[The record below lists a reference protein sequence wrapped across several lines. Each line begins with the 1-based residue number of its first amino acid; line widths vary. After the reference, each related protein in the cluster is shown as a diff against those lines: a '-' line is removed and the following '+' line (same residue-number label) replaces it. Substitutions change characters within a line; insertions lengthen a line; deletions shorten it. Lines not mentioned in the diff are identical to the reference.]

1 MSKAANRKDTADILK
16 EQKKSNKK
24 FYAEIR
30 QQKSGVVNNQY
41 GNPTMNNPGGFSV
54 SGGNTNIDISFGNP
68 LQGGNFVGPIAFNEV
83 EKTISSGKLTI
94 AGYLETPTSYV
105 IVNSED
111 GAADDLTYI
120 ISKNVDILGNASGD
134 KGTVFIG
141 QLLFLQAGDANIT
154 LKHNTGNIF
163 IPSGS
168 DLTLNKYDS
177 SANTGGTYAIL
188 LWDENNIGT
197 SSGKWV
203 LVASGAATS
212 SSSDATRELDNL
224 QNTAVNADI
233 DPSSNNTRDL
243 GNSTKQWKNIWI
255 DGVAYIDS
263 LGFGDTLSMTL
274 PTGVASSGQA
284 LVASSSSALAWSSV
298 VSAGDDITFS
308 GDNTFSGN
316 VIFDT
321 TATGSESSAPIKF
334 QGDGANTAQRIME
347 LGKEGLHQI
356 KVIGE
361 IQGVAPFTIQNP
373 DGSGANDYTI
383 PSNGQ
388 GMNIDTSIVMNTHNI
403 YDLDQLV
410 FARGTSSLTP
420 TWNDDFIG
428 FEFTQDNSYNDTGL
442 GYHVD
447 ANLRHRFHVHGDE
460 ILTISNEAI
469 TAGADSSYIGIH
481 VSTNTGKG
489 TKGQMEAPYNWGSS
503 YPSSSDLD
511 TWFGTDSGSIGVF
524 RHTSNTDRFYFR
536 TGYEGWNYVDAD
548 GQV

>member
-1 MSKAANRKDTADILK
+1 MASKATHRKTTVDVIK
-16 EQKKSNKK
+16 QQKKNAKRL
-24 FYAEIR
+24 AGQAR
-30 QQKSGVVNNQY
+30 QSASGVSAAASSTTSLAPSSQGNSAGANIASYLRTAGDTMIGPLAFWRGTNTSIYPSSSNNNTLDISSSTGSYSSHVIWFGSGSNTLEIISGAAFNGQILFLESTQTLTQTIKDRS
-41 GNPTMNNPGGFSV
+41 NT
-54 SGGNTNIDISFGNP
+54 SGGNT
-68 LQGGNFVGPIAFNEV
+68 
-83 EKTISSGKLTI
+83 
-94 AGYLETPTSYV
+94 
-105 IVNSED
+105 
-111 GAADDLTYI
+111 
-120 ISKNVDILGNASGD
+120 
-134 KGTVFIG
+134 
-141 QLLFLQAGDANIT
+141 
-154 LKHNTGNIF
+154 GNIKTLDG
-163 IPSGS
+163 SG
-168 DLTLNKYDS
+168 
-177 SANTGGTYAIL
+177 
-188 LWDENNIGT
+188 
-197 SSGKWV
+197 
-203 LVASGAATS
+203 
-212 SSSDATRELDNL
+212 ATRELDNL

-447 ANLRHRFHVHGDE
+447 ANLRHRFHVHWDE

>member
-1 MSKAANRKDTADILK
+1 MSKAAKRKNTADILK
-16 EQKKSNKK
+16 EQKEDRKR
-24 FYAEIR
+24 FFAARR
-30 QQKSGVVNNQY
+30 QQASNSGSPVL
-41 GNPTMNNPGGFSV
+41 GNVSTGLKFSLGDFDLTAGITSGLSPNGGV
-54 SGGNTNIDISFGNP
+54 MSGP
-68 LQGGNFVGPIAFNEV
+68 LGFNSKEV
-83 EKTISSGKLTI
+83 TI
-94 AGYLETPTSYV
+94 ASDKITIASAIELPTSYI
-105 IVNSED
+105 IVNGE
-111 GAADDLTYI
+111 GGNADDLKTI
-120 ISKNVDILGNASGD
+120 ITQNVVSTD
-134 KGTVFIG
+134 KGAWFRG
-141 QLLFLQAGDANIT
+141 QLLFLQAKNANIT
-154 LKHNTGNIF
+154 LKHNASGGNVW

-188 LWDENNIGT
+188 MWDDQVVST
-197 SSGKWV
+197 SGKWV
-203 LVASGAATS
+203 LVASGASTS
-212 SSSDATRELDNL
+212 SSSGATRELDNL